1 VKDFEDMDFISLSL
15 LMVFWIFG
23 FLLLWRIPLLWRKDL
38 AGLPPAGISVI
49 IPARNE
55 GNRLIPLLQSLEEQS
70 LKPREV
76 ILVDDHSEDSTA
88 EIGKRSGSLVIP
100 SADFP
105 EGWTGKPWG
114 CLQGAKQSQ
123 GDILVFLDADTVL
136 ERDGLEKLVSAFLGK
151 KGLVT
156 VQPYHRMERGYERLS
171 AIFNIL
177 VLAGM
182 NTFTPFGAKGKP
194 LGAFGPCNVC
204 SREDYFAVGGH
215 EKVRGEV
222 LESLGLGKEFLKRNL
237 GVHAYGGK
245 GTVSFRMYPEGIR
258 SLVEGFNKGFG
269 IGAWALS
276 PGILFMTVG
285 WVTGGVG
292 IFRHTLHSLLVG
304 DFTWFLQAGA
314 LYALY
319 VLQVHWML
327 RRIGNFGLLAAIL
340 FPLPLLFFVGVF
352 TFSFIRIFLRG
363 KVQWKGREVK
373 TFKKEG

>member
-1 VKDFEDMDFISLSL
+1 MNFISPSL
-15 LMVFWIFG
+15 FPVFWIFG
-23 FLLLWRIPLLWRKDL
+23 FLFLWRIPLLTKKDL

-55 GNRLIPLLQSLEEQS
+55 GKNLAPLLQSLGGQS

-88 EIGKRSGSLVIP
+88 EIGKRSGFIVIP
-100 SADFP
+100 SADLP

-114 CLQGAKQSQ
+114 CFQGAKQSK

-136 ERDGLEKLVSAFLGK
+136 ERDGLEKLVSTYLGE

-156 VQPYHRMERGYERLS
+156 VQPYHRMERVYERLA

-177 VLAGM
+177 ILAGM
-182 NTFTPFGAKGKP
+182 NTFTPWGAKAKP
-194 LGAFGPCNVC
+194 MGAFGPCNVC

-222 LESLGLGKEFLKRNL
+222 LESLGLGQEFLKRKL
-237 GVHAYGGK
+237 GVHGYGGK
-245 GTVSFRMYPEGIR
+245 GTVSFRMYPEGIG
-258 SLVEGFNKGFG
+258 SLVEGFSKGFG
-269 IGAWALS
+269 TGARALS

-304 DFTWFLQAGA
+304 DLTWFLQAGA

-319 VLQVHWML
+319 ALQVHWML
-327 RRIGNFGLLAAIL
+327 RRAGNFGLLTAIL
-340 FPLPLLFFVGVF
+340 FPLPLLFFAGVF
-352 TFSFIRIFLRG
+352 TLSFIRIFLRG
-363 KVQWKGREVK
+363 KVRWKGREVK
-373 TFKKEG
+373 TFKKKG